1 MIKLVNHA
9 RVFAGFRKVFGVR
22 SYRMVDGLSGFDSGD
37 VSRMRSGK
45 RKISPKFFLAC
56 CIAADMSPVE
66 MCNRLGIDKD
76 YFLPE

>member
-1 MIKLVNHA
+1 MITGVNHA
-9 RVFAGFRKVFGVR
+9 RIFSGFRKVFGVR
-22 SYRMVDGLSGFDSGD
+22 SYHMVDRLAGFDSGD

-45 RKISPKFFLAC
+45 RRISPKFFLAC

-66 MCNRLGIDKD
+66 MCRRLGITTD